1 MNNAVFGKTMG
12 NVRELNLPQQKKTRN
27 NLVSVPN
34 YHTTNLFTEYLLAT
48 EMKKNQKEKNKKVI
62 GLMKD
67 ELGGKIM
74 KNLVGLRAKTY
85 LNWFLI
91 DDGSKDKKS
100 KRHKKLCHKKKT
112 YKNSLEAIIIWKL

>member
-1 MNNAVFGKTMG
+1 
-12 NVRELNLPQQKKTRN
+12 
-27 NLVSVPN
+27 
-34 YHTTNLFTEYLLAT
+34 
-48 EMKKNQKEKNKKVI
+48 MKKNQKEKNKKVI

-100 KRHKKLCHKKKT
+100 KRHKKLCHKKET
-112 YKNSLEAIIIWKL
+112 YENSLEAIIIWKL

>member
-48 EMKKNQKEKNKKVI
+48 EMKINQKEKNKKVI

-85 LNWFLI
+85 LN
-91 DDGSKDKKS
+91 
-100 KRHKKLCHKKKT
+100 
-112 YKNSLEAIIIWKL
+112 

>member
-100 KRHKKLCHKKKT
+100 KRYKKLCHKKKT